1 MEARLVGSHPDR
13 APVDDGDALA
23 GELGRCPL
31 EPVAGALGL
40 EGDGGLEGLD
50 EEGGRV
56 DKARLRPLGIGG

>member
-40 EGDGGLEGLD
+40 GGDGGLEGLD
-50 EEGGRV
+50 EESGRV
-56 DKARLRPLGIGG
+56 DEARLRSLELGA